1 MLSQKKS
8 KRLKNLIIIG
18 GVILS
23 SIILGGFKWKEYAKK
38 EPYQVVSTFVNE
50 QLSESTELLKIY
62 REQKKWIEKGDFID
76 LIGVDT
82 DSIRNIEIYSMRPR
96 EGYLEYTIEVTMEV
110 PWMQGDKKCM
120 KQKYDLLVDEKAHNL
135 LVVDK
140 KSVTKVSPFVYHDTE
155 QVAYT
160 DTMSVEEE
168 KIIKDILNVLLGKD
182 RVFFE
187 KYERTWLKG
196 YDEWTKWLMQ
206 APAFY
211 KHLHIDEK
219 NYQDNYSLNLLPYGL
234 EGEMLKWDTDQMNF
248 QLGSATTKDFKYVK
262 VNIPV
267 EVLRDYGNKL
277 YYNYEYLVILNKGAI
292 TSMKFIKKEPL

>member
-1 MLSQKKS
+1 MLGQKNNKY
-8 KRLKNLIIIG
+8 LKNLIIIG
-18 GVILS
+18 GVIFS
-23 SIILGGFKWKEYAKK
+23 SVILGGSKWREYAKK
-38 EPYQVVSTFVNE
+38 EHDQVVSTFLDERV
-50 QLSESTELLKIY
+50 SESTELLKIY
-62 REQKKWIEKGDFID
+62 KEQKKWIEKGNFID
-76 LIGVDT
+76 LIGLDI
-82 DSIRNIEIYSMRPR
+82 DSIRNIDIYSMRPR

-110 PWMQGDKKCM
+110 PLLQGDKRCM
-120 KQKYDLLVDEKAHNL
+120 KQKYDLLMDKKAHNL
-135 LVVDK
+135 FGDNK
-140 KSVTKVSPFVYHDTE
+140 KSVVKASPFVYHDTE

-168 KIIKDILNVLLGKD
+168 KIIKEILNVLLGKD

-187 KYERTWLKG
+187 KYERAWLKG
-196 YDEWTKWLMQ
+196 YDEWRNLLMQ

-211 KHLHIDEK
+211 KYLHIDEE
-219 NYQDNYSLNLLPYGL
+219 NYKDNYSLNLLPYGL
-234 EGEMLKWDTDQMNF
+234 EGEMMKWDTDQMNF
-248 QLGSATTKDFKYVK
+248 QIGSATTKDFKYVK